1 MPAKLGRLPNLIGKP
16 AGGSLTADQW
26 LTFATV
32 VAPLAVNSFCPL
44 GNMAPNDQS
53 RYPKFG
59 RITWGMT
66 LTPPLNIVSIQ
77 LLLPLLQSARLLL
90 QLWLQER
97 LLRNRLLLHKCL
109 LRIKH
114 QTYIHE

>member
-59 RITWGMT
+59 RIMWGMT
-66 LTPPLNIVSIQ
+66 LMPPLNIVSIQ
-77 LLLPLLQSARLLL
+77 LLLPLLQSARLL
-90 QLWLQER
+90 W
-97 LLRNRLLLHKCL
+97 NRLLLHKCL

>member
-1 MPAKLGRLPNLIGKP
+1 MYAINKNATMTELTFRQLKMPAKLGRLPNLIGEP

-32 VAPLAVNSFCPL
+32 VAPLAVNSFCSL

-59 RITWGMT
+59 RIMPEVT
-66 LTPPLNIVSIQ
+66 LM
-77 LLLPLLQSARLLL
+77 
-90 QLWLQER
+90 
-97 LLRNRLLLHKCL
+97 
-109 LRIKH
+109 
-114 QTYIHE
+114 